1 MAACN
6 DFTRSHL
13 LRASIAAAGNGL
25 PATEPGMPLP
35 AGTGLTRRSVLLR
48 GAGLALTVYGAG
60 RAIAPQAFEAAV
72 AEAAGAQKV
81 LVSIFMD
88 GGNDALSLLAP
99 TGDPRYAVLRPQLAL
114 APSAGFAFEADP
126 RLRWHP
132 SAQGL
137 KELWDDPTVGVALG
151 LALSVYG
158 LGKLR
163 LFEDGIAQA
172 ASGPSQP
179 VLVSVFLPGGADSLS
194 VLYPALDP
202 NYRKLRPTLALP
214 ADAGP
219 AFAEDTRLHW
229 HPSLQPLATLHG
241 EGKVSVMPAIGY
253 THPDQ
258 SHFTSRHFWE
268 VGATDP
274 AGTTGWLGRYLD
286 RVGSP
291 DVPIQGLS
299 LADTLSPTLAT
310 SSVAVAATTN
320 LDGYRF
326 QADGVWGTM
335 QTRMQSTFAAL
346 GDLPASD
353 PITAQARQ
361 VQANAA
367 GLAADLASVG
377 SIAPPAGAS
386 YPAASSAFKT
396 RLQGLA
402 ALLATV
408 DGAGN
413 SLPLRCV
420 TLNAQGGY
428 DTHSAQAADLSDN
441 LLSTA
446 GNLRAF
452 WRDLQ
457 LRGVADR
464 VVVMLWSE
472 FGRRPAENGSA
483 GTDHG
488 AAGAAF
494 VMGTNV
500 RQGLIGEFPGLA
512 AGTGLDAEDNLRAT
526 SDFRGLYCSLLEQ
539 WFQTDAAG
547 IIPSAASFA
556 RPVLIG

>member
-48 GAGLALTVYGAG
+48 GAGMALAVYGAG
-60 RAIAPQAFEAAV
+60 RLVAPEAFEAAV
-72 AEAAGAQKV
+72 AEAAGEQKV

-88 GGNDALSLLAP
+88 GGADALSLLAP
-99 TGDPRYAVLRPQLAL
+99 TGDARYATLRPQLAL
-114 APSAGFAFEADP
+114 SPSAGFAFEADP

-132 SAQGL
+132 SAAGL
-137 KELWDDPTVGVALG
+137 QELWDDPTVGLAVA
-151 LALSVYG
+151 
-158 LGKLR
+158 
-163 LFEDGIAQA
+163 
-172 ASGPSQP
+172 
-179 VLVSVFLPGGADSLS
+179 
-194 VLYPALDP
+194 
-202 NYRKLRPTLALP
+202 
-214 ADAGP
+214 
-219 AFAEDTRLHW
+219 
-229 HPSLQPLATLHG
+229 
-241 EGKVSVMPAIGY
+241 PAIGY
-253 THPDQ
+253 DSPNQ

-274 AGTTGWLGRYLD
+274 NGTTGWLGRYLD

-299 LADTLSPTLAT
+299 LNDQLSPTLAT
-310 SSVAVAATTN
+310 ASVAVAATTN
-320 LDGYRF
+320 LDSYRF
-326 QADGVWGTM
+326 QADGVWGAM
-335 QTRMQSTFAAL
+335 ETRMQSAFAAL
-346 GDLPASD
+346 GDLEAHD
-353 PITAQARQ
+353 PITAQARR

-367 GLAADLASVG
+367 GLAGDLASVADG
-377 SIAPPAGAS
+377 APPAGAA
-386 YPAASSAFKT
+386 YPAAGSAFKD

-402 ALLATV
+402 RLLATV

-413 SLPLRCV
+413 ALPLRCV
-420 TLNAQGGY
+420 TLNAAGGY
-428 DTHSAQAADLSDN
+428 DTHSDQAAAFSAN
-441 LLSTA
+441 LATTA

-464 VVVMLWSE
+464 VVVTLWSE

-488 AAGAAF
+488 AAGAAL
-494 VMGTNV
+494 VMGTTV

-512 AGTGLDAEDNLRAT
+512 SGVGLDAEGNLRAT
-526 SDFRGLYCSLLEQ
+526 ADFRALYCSLLEQ

-547 IIPSAASFA
+547 IIPSAGSFA

>member
-1 MAACN
+1 MAACE

-13 LRASIAAAGNGL
+13 LRASIAAAGDGL

-48 GAGLALTVYGAG
+48 GAGLALAVYGAG
-60 RAIAPQAFEAAV
+60 RTVAPGAFEAAV
-72 AEAAGAQKV
+72 AEAAGEQKV

-88 GGNDALSLLAP
+88 GGADALSLLAP
-99 TGDPRYAVLRPQLAL
+99 TGDSRYVALRPQLRL
-114 APSAGFAFEADP
+114 TPGTGSVFEADP
-126 RLRWHP
+126 RLTWHP

-137 KELWDDPTVGVALG
+137 KELWDDAGIGVAV
-151 LALSVYG
+151 A
-158 LGKLR
+158 
-163 LFEDGIAQA
+163 
-172 ASGPSQP
+172 
-179 VLVSVFLPGGADSLS
+179 
-194 VLYPALDP
+194 
-202 NYRKLRPTLALP
+202 
-214 ADAGP
+214 
-219 AFAEDTRLHW
+219 
-229 HPSLQPLATLHG
+229 
-241 EGKVSVMPAIGY
+241 PAIGY
-253 THPDQ
+253 DSPNQ

-274 AGTTGWLGRYLD
+274 TAATGWLGRYLD

-310 SSVAVAATTN
+310 ASVAVAATTN
-320 LDGYRF
+320 LDSYRF
-326 QADGVWGTM
+326 SAEGVWGTTE
-335 QTRMQSTFAAL
+335 TRMRSTFAAL
-346 GDLPASD
+346 GALPASD
-353 PITAQARQ
+353 PITAQARR

-367 GLAADLASVG
+367 GLAGDLASVG
-377 SIAPPAGAS
+377 SGAPPAGAG
-386 YPAASSAFKT
+386 YPASSSAFKT

-402 ALLATV
+402 RLLATV

-413 SLPLRCV
+413 ALPLRCV
-420 TLNAQGGY
+420 TLNAAGGY
-428 DTHSAQAADLSDN
+428 DTHSDQAASFSSN
-441 LLSTA
+441 LLATA

-452 WRDLQ
+452 MRDLE

-464 VVVMLWSE
+464 VVVTLWSE

-494 VMGTNV
+494 VIGKGV

-512 AGTGLDAEDNLRAT
+512 PGAGLDADGNLRAT

-539 WFQTDAAG
+539 WFDTDAAG
-547 IIPSAASFA
+547 IIPSAGAFA